1 MLLISFKILSIDS
14 TDMLQCSH
22 ILYVEE
28 YHELGLPVLAETR
41 VNLER
46 PSVLILMIKSAL
58 VPEIAV
64 CNTIGLELF
73 LRESIVIFPIG
84 GARF

>member
-1 MLLISFKILSIDS
+1 MLLISFKILPIDS

-41 VNLER
+41 VHL
-46 PSVLILMIKSAL
+46 
-58 VPEIAV
+58 EIAV

-84 GARF
+84 GGRF